1 MTALTLMVVGTASS
15 AGKSLLVTALCRLFK
30 RRGWSVAPFK
40 AQNMSLNSFV
50 TPEGGEIGRAQAAQ
64 AEAAGLPPSVLMN
77 PILLKPT
84 TNRKSQVIVRGLL
97 EADLA
102 APDYYAVKDRW
113 RPVVLESF
121 QTLAKR
127 HQAIIIEGAGSP
139 AEINLLEGDFVNLG
153 LAAEVGAPAILVGD
167 IDRGGVFA
175 ALYGTVQLLPPREQS
190 MIKGLVINKFRGEQ
204 AILEPGLR
212 RMEELLGLPV
222 LGVIPYEKFALDEED
237 SLTDRLERPG
247 LEAEI
252 KLVVIRLPRLSN
264 FTDFAVF
271 DALAGVGLS
280 YVDEP
285 GYLEGA
291 DLIIIPGSKNTLEDM
306 LFLEK
311 SGLAEA
317 IRRAPQSG
325 AVVMGLC
332 AGFQMLGRMI
342 HDPYGVE
349 SGLESVP
356 GLGLLEVETVFA
368 REKRTVQAAHRL
380 RPAAGPL
387 AETGGLTLAG
397 YEIHMG
403 ETSLSPGQHPLADDL
418 ADGRPTGAIRA
429 DGLIFGSYLHGF
441 FDNLDFTRR
450 FLNGLRRLRRGGQL
464 SGGESPAGPATYQE
478 IKEVEYERLADMVEA
493 SLPFEKILAIMKAGG
508 GTINSRAK
516 PPFHLA

>member
-1 MTALTLMVVGTASS
+1 MPALTLMVVGTASS
-15 AGKSLLVTALCRLFK
+15 AGKSLLVTALCRLFR

-40 AQNMSLNSFV
+40 AQNMSLNSFA
-50 TPEGGEIGRAQAAQ
+50 TSEGGEIGRAQAAQ

-84 TNRKSQVIVRGLL
+84 TNRKSQVIVLGRV

-121 QTLAKR
+121 RTLAGR
-127 HQAIIIEGAGSP
+127 HQAVIIEGAGSP

-153 LAAEVGAPAILVGD
+153 LAAEIGAPALLVGD

-175 ALYGTVQLLPPREQS
+175 ALYGTVQLLPPRERA
-190 MIKGLVINKFRGEQ
+190 MIKGLVINKFRGEL

-212 RMEELLGLPV
+212 RLEGLLDLPV

-237 SLTDRLERPG
+237 SLTDRLDRPG
-247 LEAEI
+247 ADAEV
-252 KLVVIRLPRLSN
+252 KLAVVRLPRLSN

-271 DALAGVGLS
+271 DALPGVGLS

-285 GYLEGA
+285 ASLAGA
-291 DLIIIPGSKNTLEDM
+291 DLIILPGSKNTLEDL

-317 IRRAPQSG
+317 IRRASKAG
-325 AVVMGLC
+325 TAVAGLC

-342 HDPYGVE
+342 HDPHGVE
-349 SGLESVP
+349 SDLGSLP
-356 GLGLLEVETVFA
+356 GLGLLGAETIFA
-368 REKRTVQAAHRL
+368 RDKRTVQAAHRL

-387 AETGGLTLAG
+387 AETGGLTLSG

-403 ETSLSPGQHPLADDL
+403 ETNLDPGQAHLADDL
-418 ADGRPTGAIRA
+418 ADGRPTGAVRA
-429 DGLIFGSYLHGF
+429 DGLVFGSYLHGF

-450 FLNGLRRLRRGGQL
+450 FLAGLRRLK
-464 SGGESPAGPATYQE
+464 SGGTPGGETSGPATYQE
-478 IKEVEYERLADMVEA
+478 IKEGEYERLADLAEA

-508 GTINSRAK
+508 
-516 PPFHLA
+516 

>member
-1 MTALTLMVVGTASS
+1 MPALTLMVVGTASS
-15 AGKSLLVTALCRLFK
+15 AGKSLLVTALCRLFR

-50 TPEGGEIGRAQAAQ
+50 TTEGGEIGRAQAAQ

-84 TNRKSQVIVRGLL
+84 TNRKSQVIVLGRV

-102 APDYYAVKDRW
+102 ATDYYAVKDRW
-113 RPVVLESF
+113 RPVVLEAF
-121 QTLAKR
+121 RALAGR
-127 HQAIIIEGAGSP
+127 HQAVIIEGAGSP

-153 LAAEVGAPAILVGD
+153 LAAEIGAPALLVGD

-175 ALYGTVQLLPPREQS
+175 ALYGTVHLLPPRERA
-190 MIKGLVINKFRGEQ
+190 MIKGLVINKFRGDL

-212 RMEELLGLPV
+212 RLESLLNLPV

-247 LEAEI
+247 AEAEI
-252 KLVVIRLPRLSN
+252 KLAVVRLPRLSN

-271 DALAGVGLS
+271 DALPGVGLR

-285 GYLEGA
+285 AALAGA

-311 SGLAEA
+311 SGLAGA
-317 IRRAPQSG
+317 IRRAAATG
-325 AVVMGLC
+325 TAVAGLC
-332 AGFQMLGRMI
+332 AGFQMLGRML
-342 HDPYGVE
+342 HDPHGVE
-349 SGLESVP
+349 SDLGSLP
-356 GLGLLEVETVFA
+356 GLGLLGTETVFA

-387 AETGGLTLAG
+387 SETGGLTLAG

-403 ETSLSPGQHPLADDL
+403 ETTLDPGQAPLADDL
-418 ADGRPTGAIRA
+418 ADGRPTGAVRA
-429 DGLIFGSYLHGF
+429 DGLVFGSYLHGF

-450 FLNGLRRLRRGGQL
+450 FLAGLRRLRPGAGP
-464 SGGESPAGPATYQE
+464 GETVGPATYQE
-478 IKEVEYERLADMVEA
+478 IKEGEYERLADLVEA
-493 SLPFEKILAIMKAGG
+493 SLPFDKILALMKKDGHPA
-508 GTINSRAK
+508 
-516 PPFHLA
+516 

>member
-1 MTALTLMVVGTASS
+1 MPALTLMVVGTASS
-15 AGKSLLVTALCRLFK
+15 AGKSLLVTALCRIFR

-50 TPEGGEIGRAQAAQ
+50 TSEGGEIGRAQAAQ

-84 TNRKSQVIVRGLL
+84 TNRKSQVIVRGRV

-121 QTLAKR
+121 RELAGR
-127 HQAIIIEGAGSP
+127 HQVVIIEGAGSP
-139 AEINLLEGDFVNLG
+139 AEINLMEGDFVNLG
-153 LAAEVGAPAILVGD
+153 LAAEIGAPALLVGD

-175 ALYGTVQLLPPREQS
+175 ALYGTVQLLPSLERATV
-190 MIKGLVINKFRGEQ
+190 KGLVINKFRGEL
-204 AILEPGLR
+204 AILEPGLKR
-212 RMEELLGLPV
+212 LEELLGLPV

-237 SLTDRLERPG
+237 SLTDRLERRG
-247 LEAEI
+247 FDAEV
-252 KLVVIRLPRLSN
+252 KLAVIRLPRLSN

-271 DALAGVGLS
+271 DALPGVGLS

-285 GYLEGA
+285 AGLAGA

-306 LFLEK
+306 VFLEK
-311 SGLAEA
+311 SGLAGA
-317 IRRAPQSG
+317 VRRAAASG
-325 AVVMGLC
+325 TVVAGLC

-342 HDPYGVE
+342 HDPHGVE
-349 SGLESVP
+349 SGLGSVP
-356 GLGLLEVETVFA
+356 GLGLLEVETTFA
-368 REKRTVQAAHRL
+368 REKRTVQATHRL

-403 ETSLSPGQHPLADDL
+403 ETSLSPGQAPLADDL
-418 ADGRPTGAIRA
+418 ADGRPTGAVRA
-429 DGLIFGSYLHGF
+429 DGRVFGSYLHGF

-450 FLNGLRRLRRGGQL
+450 FLSGLRQFRPGGH
-464 SGGESPAGPATYQE
+464 SGDEASGPATYQE
-478 IKEVEYERLADMVEA
+478 IKEGEYERLADLVEA
-493 SLPFEKILAIMKAGG
+493 SLPFEKILAVMEAGV
-508 GTINSRAK
+508 
-516 PPFHLA
+516 

>member
-1 MTALTLMVVGTASS
+1 MPALTLMVVGTASS
-15 AGKSLLVTALCRLFK
+15 AGKSLLVTALCRIFR

-40 AQNMSLNSFV
+40 SQNMSLNSFV

-84 TNRKSQVIVRGLL
+84 TNRKSQVIIRGQV

-121 QTLAKR
+121 QALAGR

-153 LAAEVGAPAILVGD
+153 LAAEVGAPALLVGD

-175 ALYGTVQLLPPREQS
+175 ALYGTVRLMPPREQS
-190 MIKGLVINKFRGEQ
+190 MIKALVINKFRGDL

-212 RMEELLGLPV
+212 RLEELLGLPV

-247 LEAEI
+247 VEAEV
-252 KLVVIRLPRLSN
+252 KLAVIRLPRLSN

-271 DALAGVGLS
+271 DVLPGVNLSYVDDPAALAGV
-280 YVDEP
+280 
-285 GYLEGA
+285 
-291 DLIIIPGSKNTLEDM
+291 DLIILPGSKNTLEDM
-306 LFLEK
+306 VFLEK

-317 IRRAPQSG
+317 VRQAASSGRAV
-325 AVVMGLC
+325 AGLC

-349 SGLESVP
+349 SGLGSVP
-356 GLGLLEVETVFA
+356 GLGLLEVETTFA
-368 REKRTVQAAHRL
+368 REKRTVQATHRL
-380 RPAAGPL
+380 RTAAGPL

-403 ETSLSPGQHPLADDL
+403 ETSLSPGQAPLADDL
-418 ADGRPTGAIRA
+418 ADGRPTGAVRA
-429 DGLIFGSYLHGF
+429 DGRVFGSYLHGF

-450 FLNGLRRLRRGGQL
+450 FLAGLRLLRRGGEF
-464 SGGESPAGPATYQE
+464 GGGPAATGLATYQE
-478 IKEVEYERLADMVEA
+478 IKEREYERLADFVEA
-493 SLPFEKILAIMKAGG
+493 SLPFEKILALMKAGRLS
-508 GTINSRAK
+508 TEET
-516 PPFHLA
+516 F